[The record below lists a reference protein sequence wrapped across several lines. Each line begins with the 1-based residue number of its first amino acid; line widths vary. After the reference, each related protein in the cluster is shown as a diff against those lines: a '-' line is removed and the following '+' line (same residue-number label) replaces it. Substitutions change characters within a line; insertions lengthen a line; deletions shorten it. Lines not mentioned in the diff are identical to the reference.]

1 MKILNYTYTINESK
15 SENALLTVIII
26 FFVIIFVYKLIQK
39 CQDCIIED
47 KPVHINPIINRIN
60 SLNVTQINFYTN
72 SKCSICQDKLL
83 NIEEDY
89 VVKLNCNHFYHKD
102 CSEKW
107 ITLSKNSDCPL
118 CRENIK
124 VNSVYSI

>member
-1 MKILNYTYTINESK
+1 MKILNYTDGINEHK

-39 CQDCIIED
+39 CQDCIMED
-47 KPVHINPIINRIN
+47 KPVYINPIINEMN
-60 SLNVTQINFYTN
+60 LLSVTPINFYTN
-72 SKCSICQDKLL
+72 LECSICQDKLL
-83 NIEEDY
+83 NIEDDY
-89 VVKLNCNHFYHKD
+89 VVKLNCNHFYHKH
-102 CSEKW
+102 CIEKW
-107 ITLSKNSDCPL
+107 ITLSKNSNCPL

>member
-1 MKILNYTYTINESK
+1 MKILNYTDGINEHK

-39 CQDCIIED
+39 CQDCIMED
-47 KPVHINPIINRIN
+47 KPVYINPIINEMN
-60 SLNVTQINFYTN
+60 SLNVNPINFYTN
-72 SKCSICQDKLL
+72 SECSICKDKLL
-83 NIEEDY
+83 NSEDDY
-89 VVKLNCNHFYHKD
+89 VVKLNCNHFYHKG
-102 CSEKW
+102 CIEKW
-107 ITLSKNSDCPL
+107 ITLSKNSNCPL

>member
-1 MKILNYTYTINESK
+1 MKILNYTDGINEHK

-47 KPVHINPIINRIN
+47 KPVYINPIINRIN

-83 NIEEDY
+83 NSEDDY
-89 VVKLNCNHFYHKD
+89 VVKLNCNHFYHKG
-102 CSEKW
+102 CIEKW